1 MKKILSIL
9 IALIVLGIVAAL
21 ALAYAPFKPTPA
33 NETLAADWKA
43 EPGRG
48 EYVMRAG
55 DCMACHTANGGES
68 MAGGRGIESPL
79 GTIWSSN
86 ITPDKE
92 TGIGNWT
99 LDQFRAAMVDGVGGH
114 GQQLYPAM
122 PYENYRFMTE
132 SDLRALYD
140 YIQTEV
146 KPVKNEVQA
155 TSLTFP
161 FNMRFGLRAWNWLAL
176 SGEAKFKPM
185 AGDEQQIRGQ
195 YLIEGAGHCAACH
208 SPRTTF
214 MAQDGTRLS
223 DASFLTGGMVD
234 EWTAPA
240 LRGKDARVQKWT
252 AEEIAAYLATGRN
265 AHAVANGEM
274 ALVVEHSMQYMTD
287 ADLNAMAVF
296 LKSMDGQPVEAVPAK
311 VAAAGPRSMP
321 ALPADEAG
329 KATATLLTSASPDMP
344 VGARLYLDNCA
355 ACHFVSGKGAPEI
368 FPELQGNAMVLG
380 KDANPFVSVILN
392 GTSVPSTSR
401 RPMHLAMQGYA
412 DRLTDEEVAQ
422 LASFIRNGWG
432 NKASNV
438 SASDVSKVRKHT
450 QAAAAPER
458 AQ

>member
-21 ALAYAPFKPTPA
+21 ALAFAPFKPTPA
-33 NETLAADWKA
+33 NEQLPANWKA
-43 EPGRG
+43 EAGRG

-55 DCMACHTANGGES
+55 DCMACHTAKDGEP
-68 MAGGRGIESPL
+68 MAGGRGIESPM

-99 LDQFRAAMVDGVGGH
+99 MDQFRAAMVDGVGGH

-122 PYENYRFMTE
+122 PYENYRYMTE

-146 KPVKNEVQA
+146 KPVKSEVPA
-155 TSLTFP
+155 TSLSFP
-161 FNMRFGLRAWNWLAL
+161 FNMRFGIRAWNWLAL

-195 YLIEGAGHCAACH
+195 YLVEGAGHCAACH
-208 SPRTTF
+208 SPRTSF
-214 MAQDGTRLS
+214 MAQNGTRLS
-223 DASFLTGGMVD
+223 ESSFLTGGMVD
-234 EWTAPA
+234 DWSAPA
-240 LRGKDARVQKWT
+240 LRGKDARVQQWS
-252 AEEIAAYLATGRN
+252 AEEIAAYLGTGRN

-296 LKSMDGQPVEAVPAK
+296 LKTMDGQPVEAVPAK
-311 VAAAGPRSMP
+311 VAPVGPRSVA

-329 KATATLLTSASPDMP
+329 KPTAAMLAAAAADMPASP
-344 VGARLYLDNCA
+344 RLYLDNCA
-355 ACHFVSGKGAPEI
+355 ACHFVSGKGAPGI
-368 FPELQGNAMVLG
+368 FPELQGSAMAVG
-380 KDANPFVSVILN
+380 KDAGPLVSVILN
-392 GTSVPSTSR
+392 GTSSPATDR
-401 RPMHLAMQGYA
+401 RPMHLVMQGYA

-422 LASFIRNGWG
+422 LATFVRNGWG

-458 AQ
+458 AK

>member
-21 ALAYAPFKPTPA
+21 ALAFAPFKPTPA
-33 NETLAADWKA
+33 NEALAADWKA

-55 DCMACHTANGGES
+55 DCMACHTAKGGEP
-68 MAGGRGIESPL
+68 MAGGRGIESPM

-122 PYENYRFMTE
+122 PYENYRYMTE

-146 KPVKNEVQA
+146 KPVKSEVPA
-155 TSLTFP
+155 TSLSFP
-161 FNMRFGLRAWNWLAL
+161 FNMRFGIRAWNWLAL

-195 YLIEGAGHCAACH
+195 YLVEGAGHCAACH
-208 SPRTTF
+208 SPRTSF
-214 MAQDGTRLS
+214 MAQNGTRLS
-223 DASFLTGGMVD
+223 DSSFLTGGMVD
-234 EWTAPA
+234 DWSAPA
-240 LRGKDARVQKWT
+240 LRGKNARVQQWS
-252 AEEIAAYLATGRN
+252 AEEIAAYLGTGRN
-265 AHAVANGEM
+265 AHAVSNGEM

-296 LKSMDGQPVEAVPAK
+296 LKTMDGQPVEAVPAK
-311 VAAAGPRSMP
+311 VAPVGPRSVA

-329 KATATLLTSASPDMP
+329 KPTAAMLAAAAADMP
-344 VGARLYLDNCA
+344 AGPRLYLDNCA
-355 ACHFVSGKGAPEI
+355 ACHFVSGKGAPGI
-368 FPELQGNAMVLG
+368 FPELQGSAMAVG
-380 KDANPFVSVILN
+380 KDAGPLVSVILN
-392 GTSVPSTSR
+392 GTSSPATDR
-401 RPMHLAMQGYA
+401 RPMHLVMQGYA

-422 LASFIRNGWG
+422 LATFVRNGWG

-458 AQ
+458 AK

>member
-21 ALAYAPFKPTPA
+21 ALAFAPFKPTPA
-33 NETLAADWKA
+33 NEQLPANWKA
-43 EPGRG
+43 EAGRG

-55 DCMACHTANGGES
+55 DCMACHTAKDGEP
-68 MAGGRGIESPL
+68 MAGGRGIESPM

-99 LDQFRAAMVDGVGGH
+99 MDQFRAAMVDGVGGH

-122 PYENYRFMTE
+122 PYENYRYMTE

-146 KPVKNEVQA
+146 KPVKSEVPA
-155 TSLTFP
+155 TSLSFP
-161 FNMRFGLRAWNWLAL
+161 FNMRFGIRAWNWLAL

-195 YLIEGAGHCAACH
+195 YLVEGAGHCAACH
-208 SPRTTF
+208 SPRTSF
-214 MAQDGTRLS
+214 MAQNGTRLS
-223 DASFLTGGMVD
+223 ESSFLTGGMVD
-234 EWTAPA
+234 DWSAPA
-240 LRGKDARVQKWT
+240 LRGKDARVQQWS
-252 AEEIAAYLATGRN
+252 AEEIAAYLGTGRN

-296 LKSMDGQPVEAVPAK
+296 LKTMDGQPVEAVPAK
-311 VAAAGPRSMP
+311 VAPVGPRSVA

-329 KATATLLTSASPDMP
+329 KPTAAMLAAAAADMP
-344 VGARLYLDNCA
+344 AGPRLYLDNCA
-355 ACHFVSGKGAPEI
+355 ACHFVSGKGAPGI
-368 FPELQGNAMVLG
+368 FPELQGSAMAVG
-380 KDANPFVSVILN
+380 KDAGPLVSVILN
-392 GTSVPSTSR
+392 GTSSPATDR
-401 RPMHLAMQGYA
+401 RPMHLVMQGYA

-422 LASFIRNGWG
+422 LATFVRNGWG

-458 AQ
+458 AK